1 MTELKNFGFVSV
13 ICNEVR
19 EASIAEEDERISSPS
34 AGPSPSVSHT
44 EQVPSPPSAA
54 GPHENV
60 HVSRFRN

>member
-19 EASIAEEDERISSPS
+19 EARIAEEDERISSPS
-34 AGPSPSVSHT
+34 AGASPSVSHT
-44 EQVPSPPSAA
+44 EPVPSPPSTAE
-54 GPHENV
+54 PDESV